1 MRPQAASKHARLIS
15 LLIGAVALLACLWLG
30 RNAVRQALLSYLFAF
45 VFFTGLSIGS
55 LALALVPA
63 LTGGEWGRIA
73 RPQLKA
79 AIQMLPL
86 QALFSLPLL
95 IGIRVIYPWADP
107 LVLAQD
113 AQLRAQSWY
122 LDPTFFIIR
131 SAIYFGVWFWL
142 GATFRRRA
150 GRPERLSR
158 IAAPGLIAYGITAT
172 LASID
177 WIMSLFPHWHSTIFG
192 LLAAVG
198 WVLASAALA
207 MIVALYAMPR
217 NAKIQPGLT
226 GLANLLL
233 ALVLAWAYLAFMQ
246 YLTVWIADLPA
257 ETSWYIPRT
266 LTSWRFW
273 AWFLI
278 AFHFAVPFFILLSR
292 RAKQSRPF
300 LLLAASMLLLASL
313 ADALWLVIPGFRP
326 AGLALRWTDLLAPVG
341 MGALWGSF
349 YLGQLRGRVHA

>member
-1 MRPQAASKHARLIS
+1 MSTRTLAKHGRLLS
-15 LLIGAVALLACLWLG
+15 LLTGSASLLLCAWLG
-30 RNAVRQALLSYLFAF
+30 RYDPRQALLSYLFAF

-55 LALALVPA
+55 LALAMVPV
-63 LTGGEWGRIA
+63 LTGGEWGRIV
-73 RPQLKA
+73 RPQLQA
-79 AIQMLPL
+79 AMHMLPL

-95 IGIRVIYPWADP
+95 IGMRVIYPWADP

-113 AQLRAQSWY
+113 AQLQAQSWY

-131 SAIYFGVWFWL
+131 SVIYFATWVWLSLSFD
-142 GATFRRRA
+142 RRVNQ
-150 GRPERLSR
+150 PERLSR

-172 LASID
+172 LASVD
-177 WIMSLFPHWHSTIFG
+177 WIMSLFPHWHSSVFG

-207 MIVALYAMPR
+207 TIVALYTGQR
-217 NAKIQPGLT
+217 TAKVQTGLT

-246 YLTVWIADLPA
+246 YLTVWIADIPA

-266 LTSWRFW
+266 LTSWRYW

-292 RAKQSRPF
+292 RAKQRRLF
-300 LLLAASMLLLASL
+300 LALAASMLLVAGL
-313 ADALWLVIPGFRP
+313 ADALWFVIPGFRSS
-326 AGLALRWTDLLAPVG
+326 GLKLRFTDLLAPLG
-341 MGALWGSF
+341 MGAVWCGF
-349 YLGQLRGRVHA
+349 YLGQLRRRTHA

>member
-1 MRPQAASKHARLIS
+1 MAKHGRLIS
-15 LLIGAVALLACLWLG
+15 LLIGALALLVCAWLG
-30 RNAVRQALLSYLFAF
+30 VADARQALLSYLFAF

-55 LALALVPA
+55 LALAMVPV
-63 LTGGEWGRIA
+63 LTGGEWGRIV
-73 RPQLKA
+73 RPQLQA
-79 AIQMLPL
+79 AMHMLPL

-95 IGIRVIYPWADP
+95 IGVHVIYPWADP
-107 LVLAQD
+107 LALARD
-113 AQLRAQSWY
+113 AQLKAQAWY

-131 SAIYFGVWFWL
+131 SIIYFTVWFSL
-142 GATFRRRA
+142 GVSFDRRVNQ
-150 GRPERLSR
+150 PERLSR
-158 IAAPGLIAYGITAT
+158 IAAPGLIAYGVTAT
-172 LASID
+172 LASVD
-177 WIMSLFPHWHSTIFG
+177 WIMSLFPHWHSTVFG

-207 MIVALYAMPR
+207 TIVALCTGRR
-217 NAKIQPGLT
+217 NAKVQSGLT

-246 YLTVWIADLPA
+246 YLTIWIADIPA

-266 LTSWRFW
+266 LTSWRYW

-292 RAKQSRPF
+292 RAKQHRPL

-313 ADALWLVIPGFRP
+313 ADALWFVIPGFRST
-326 AGLALRWTDLLAPVG
+326 GLELRFTDLFAPVG
-341 MGALWGSF
+341 MGAVWGCF
-349 YLGQLRGRVHA
+349 YFAQLRRRIRA

>member
-1 MRPQAASKHARLIS
+1 MRPRTAGKHGRLIS
-15 LLIGAVALLACLWLG
+15 LLIGALALLACLWLG
-30 RNAVRQALLSYLFAF
+30 RYAARQALLSYLFAF

-73 RPQLKA
+73 RPQLQA
-79 AIQMLPL
+79 AIRMLPL

-95 IGIRVIYPWADP
+95 IGVRVIYPWADP

-122 LDPTFFIIR
+122 LDPTFFIVR
-131 SAIYFGVWFWL
+131 SVIYFGVWFSL
-142 GATFRRRA
+142 GATFGRRA
-150 GRPERLSR
+150 GHPERLSR

-207 MIVALYAMPR
+207 TIVALYAMPR
-217 NAKIQPGLT
+217 NAKIQPGLM
-226 GLANLLL
+226 GWANLLL
-233 ALVLAWAYLAFMQ
+233 ALVLAWTYLAFMQ

-257 ETSWYIPRT
+257 ETSWYMPRT
-266 LTSWRFW
+266 LTSWRYSP
-273 AWFLI
+273 AGQG
-278 AFHFAVPFFILLSR
+278 ARDV
-292 RAKQSRPF
+292 
-300 LLLAASMLLLASL
+300 
-313 ADALWLVIPGFRP
+313 P
-326 AGLALRWTDLLAPVG
+326 AGLGRKVGDPDRQILHESQVGPGEYQGEEQVGQARESGLYLRVARHRVQGND
-341 MGALWGSF
+341 
-349 YLGQLRGRVHA
+349 GRQGRRRENPSHRCQQAEDG